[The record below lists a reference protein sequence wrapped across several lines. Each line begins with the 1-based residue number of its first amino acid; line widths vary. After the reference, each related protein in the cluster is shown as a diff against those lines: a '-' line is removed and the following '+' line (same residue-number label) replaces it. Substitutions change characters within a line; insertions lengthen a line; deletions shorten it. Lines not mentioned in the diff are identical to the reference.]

1 MVSDSDELSEEAQ
14 EALKAIARALGRQAA
29 QEYFESYQSTG
40 KPPEDWML
48 DDEIQEKEAD

>member
-40 KPPEDWML
+40 KPPED
-48 DDEIQEKEAD
+48 